1 MPNPNFPMADL
12 CFGSGT
18 PTNLQW
24 WAFVGQGGPVFITFN
39 FDIGNC
45 SLGEGIAA
53 GVFEG
58 SCDGNAIWDCN
69 ADCNSSNFSLSG
81 TTVACEAYYIWVDGC
96 NRDICTFT
104 MSVSGS
110 TGAPTLPV
118 LPPLT
123 TRDRVCPCNMF
134 EVCAPDLG
142 ECDPTVEWTVDGVIQ
157 GRGDCVLVN
166 VPETH
171 QPGQRITVCYSATIG
186 NPDNPNAICD
196 QATRCDNFV
205 VEPIEWEIG
214 RCVVACLEDQPV
226 FWQGIPILSSCISPP
241 CSVRLQ
247 GPDGCCID
255 SVKQF
260 ILLPPPGIG
269 AKDTMLCDTTQAY
282 LAENGRTY
290 SGPICDELIEF
301 SRLVFNPICPT
312 SFPRCDTSYLL
323 SIARPTYTTDWE
335 LDCSAC
341 SGEVTINANLELDN
355 DCPAFFGRLQSQL
368 VWTNDNG
375 DTLGI
380 TQGNGNIVVTQPG
393 LYCAEVEVTLDG
405 QLSCILPR
413 LSRPECIDV
422 PEALFPDSATIDGP
436 DRLCRGLHCHLHHH
450 PLSRHL
456 RCRLGG
462 LRQRHHRQ

>member
-1 MPNPNFPMADL
+1 MKYFYLLFFTLIFINSTTAQCPGAITCESSGVLCSLESLNGFTCNTTPVPNASFPMANL

-171 QPGQRITVCYSATIG
+171 QPGQRIHLPFAILRLLATPITLM
-186 NPDNPNAICD
+186 PFVIRQHAAI
-196 QATRCDNFV
+196 
-205 VEPIEWEIG
+205 
-214 RCVVACLEDQPV
+214 
-226 FWQGIPILSSCISPP
+226 IL
-241 CSVRLQ
+241 
-247 GPDGCCID
+247 
-255 SVKQF
+255 
-260 ILLPPPGIG
+260 
-269 AKDTMLCDTTQAY
+269 
-282 LAENGRTY
+282 
-290 SGPICDELIEF
+290 
-301 SRLVFNPICPT
+301 
-312 SFPRCDTSYLL
+312 
-323 SIARPTYTTDWE
+323 
-335 LDCSAC
+335 
-341 SGEVTINANLELDN
+341 
-355 DCPAFFGRLQSQL
+355 
-368 VWTNDNG
+368 
-375 DTLGI
+375 
-380 TQGNGNIVVTQPG
+380 
-393 LYCAEVEVTLDG
+393 
-405 QLSCILPR
+405 
-413 LSRPECIDV
+413 
-422 PEALFPDSATIDGP
+422 
-436 DRLCRGLHCHLHHH
+436 
-450 PLSRHL
+450 
-456 RCRLGG
+456 
-462 LRQRHHRQ
+462 